1 MFLRVIPGSSLAL
14 VWMRLEAGVPLGGLK
29 VLVELGIVAQIF
41 GFCVAEVETE
51 VSGEQGTVIL

>member
-1 MFLRVIPGSSLAL
+1 
-14 VWMRLEAGVPLGGLK
+14 MRLEAGVPLGGLK

>member
-1 MFLRVIPGSSLAL
+1 MDALRGGGAP
-14 VWMRLEAGVPLGGLK
+14 GGLK

-41 GFCVAEVETE
+41 GFFVAEVETE